1 MLNPKTFSYD
11 LKASEY
17 YLYKTTE
24 KYSGKQASSTILD
37 ITDSVNG
44 KCFYSATT
52 YDTHAE
58 FSEKKLEVGKKQKI
72 TP

>member
-1 MLNPKTFSYD
+1 M
-11 LKASEY
+11 
-17 YLYKTTE
+17 
-24 KYSGKQASSTILD
+24 I
-37 ITDSVNG
+37 VNG